1 MWLEGLPGLR
11 YRGVCTFIWLNARR
25 LPVTQVPTSH
35 CVCYVGHPCR
45 HDLPIA
51 DWNGYPL
58 PMVSRKGKP
67 SRPNAE
73 ELVWLLRALAVIPHF
88 LSQFPLQARVR

>member
-1 MWLEGLPGLR
+1 MAQCPSPACDARTHLPLR
-11 YRGVCTFIWLNARR
+11 C
-25 LPVTQVPTSH
+25 
-35 CVCYVGHPCR
+35 CVAHPCR

-73 ELVWLLRALAVIPHF
+73 ELVWLLRASAVIPNF